1 MKTSYLLLK
10 YGKRVHV
17 QDWAQFWVDL
27 ANGTLWL
34 RWRVKRGEQHP
45 FLEDLNLSPIS
56 YQNDPSRLREFLVK
70 LT

>member
-1 MKTSYLLLK
+1 MAGGYMYRTGLSS
-10 YGKRVHV
+10 
-17 QDWAQFWVDL
+17 VDL

-34 RWRVKRGEQHP
+34 RWRIQRGEQHP